1 MQKDK
6 SKDMHC
12 DYNNFKRARYFH
24 GMLMTDR
31 DFREEQIY
39 HNEKRKMLNRMLHG
53 WGVVCG
59 LCLSGETESSTITVG
74 PGMAIDCHGNEI
86 VVPETYNLNISKDVC
101 LSKARPKVP
110 TTAEEC
116 AELEAAQEQE
126 NILYI
131 GIKYKE
137 VPTDPVPVYTPG
149 GGCEEKVCDYSRTRE
164 GFCVEIFDSQNLPQQ
179 PHIRIPGGKSLIKRL
194 NECEQKDLTDEQKKG
209 CQKEKVREFAMEFC
223 SEIPCPKCCPEEHY
237 IILGAI
243 QLNENN
249 MISSILPNK
258 RRQYVLIPPHLK
270 YLFDSLLRG
279 TEKFFIVKK
288 SDGNTEDVPNVSRLH
303 ENPLY
308 ALCWA
313 ADLFSNDKIIEEING
328 LQKARSVRNMSEK
341 QAKAEIARKNLVYR
355 RTITM
360 IPGNK
365 LELYSRMM
373 GARSLKKGDKVD
385 LVVNTKGKVKFY
397 VGAVEEPG
405 LEVMKAEI
413 DKLKKTVAELKK
425 SKGQKDK

>member
-59 LCLSGETESSTITVG
+59 LGLSGETGSSTITVE

-86 VVPETYNLNISKDVC
+86 VVDDTFSLGIAKEVC
-101 LSKARPKVP
+101 RAKTRVKVP
-110 TTAEEC
+110 ATPEEC
-116 AELEAAQEQE
+116 AELETAQEQE

-137 VPTDPVPVYTPG
+137 VPTDPVPVYAPG

-164 GFCVEIFDSQNLPQQ
+164 GFYVDIFDSQNLPQQ
-179 PHIRIPGGKSLIKRL
+179 PHIRIPGGKSLIERL

-209 CQKEKVREFAMEFC
+209 CQKEKVREFAEEFC
-223 SEIPCPKCCPEEHY
+223 SEIPCPDCCSDEHY

-243 QLNENN
+243 QLGENSTIN
-249 MISSILPNK
+249 TILPNEE
-258 RRQYVLIPPHLK
+258 RQYVLIPPHLK
-270 YLFDSLLRG
+270 YLFDSLMRG
-279 TEKFFIVKK
+279 AEKFFIVQN
-288 SDGNTEDVPNVSRLH
+288 SDSPTEEVPEISLIH
-303 ENPLY
+303 KNPLY

-313 ADLFSNDKIIEEING
+313 ADLFSNDKTIEEING

-360 IPGNK
+360 TAGNK

-385 LVVNTKGKVKFY
+385 LVVNRKGKVKFY